1 MPAHAALPGIAFR
14 GDQPRRAWVIGT
26 GLDVWQIIEARHDFG
41 STEHMIA
48 ESDLEERPARLADA
62 YYGRYPEEL
71 VRRNRRSLEEWRELY
86 PTFDVIEIDH

>member
-1 MPAHAALPGIAFR
+1 M
-14 GDQPRRAWVIGT
+14 
-26 GLDVWQIIEARHDFG
+26 WQIIEARHDFG

-62 YYGRYPEEL
+62 YHGRYPEEIDAL